1 MDKQVFQTEDQSRWM
16 KIKWSL
22 RLLAVLGV
30 ILLAAL
36 IVMLIIDIAP
46 KVPYRQNYKNI
57 VSANKPYLQ
66 ETKLSKEYKGFRH
79 YIKEK
84 EFQQNYAKERKEA
97 AQRRAK
103 ENEKPV
109 NERVG
114 KVWGKFP
121 AGIRAGF
128 YVAWDLQSIVS
139 LQQNIKNLNLI
150 MPEWFFIDPKGD
162 SVKFNIDT
170 VGYRFMKKSG
180 VMIMPMLSNNFQRE
194 FRSEGISRIL
204 HSKEKRQRLIHTV
217 LNECVQ
223 RNFVG
228 INLDLEELKEKTDA
242 PLIQFVKEISEA
254 FHAKGLLVT
263 QDIMPNNDDYNL
275 KELAKYN
282 DYLVLMA
289 YDEYSLSSDP
299 GPISSQR
306 WIESLVDK
314 VTKEVPPHKIILGL
328 AAYGYDWCEDPERS
342 QNLTYQQ
349 ALSRAKASNSK
360 ITFNNDTYNLNY
372 SYRDLSN
379 NKAHHVFFTDA
390 ATTFNIMRFAS
401 EADMAGTALWRL
413 GSEDYRIWNFY
424 NRDIANVTTKNFNF
438 KSFETVN
445 SRKGGKLKPD
455 YIGDGEVLDV
465 LYTPDDGKIKVE
477 LNTDEMLI
485 SEQNYVK
492 IPSTYEVQKYGEATE
507 KELVLTYDDGPDP
520 IYTPQLIDILSKRHV
535 PAAFFIVGLQA
546 EKNLPILKRLYREGF
561 EIGNHTFTHQNMGK
575 ISPERAMIELKLTR
589 LLIEAVTGHSTILF
603 RAPYNADSEPAT
615 MEEIIPVAM
624 ARQDNYLFIG
634 ENIDPEDWQKGVSA
648 DTIFSR
654 VLKGIHEKRGN
665 IILLHDAG
673 GESRAETV
681 KATQMIVDYFQKNGY
696 KFISL
701 SDYLH
706 KKKADL
712 MPPVPKGKGYYM
724 MQFNLALASIVYWL
738 SNFFTSL
745 FIIFII
751 LGLTRLVIMIVLMIR
766 ERRRE
771 RNFNPHIALV
781 CNEGGSGRTFQTSN
795 QSHLAASEADV
806 KCPLVSIIVPAY
818 NEEVNAVSSLH
829 NLLKQTYPNFNIIF
843 VDDGSK
849 DETYKRVSEA
859 FSGNDKMK
867 IYTKPN
873 GGKAS
878 ALNFGIEHTHAD
890 YVVCIDADTK
900 LYTNAV
906 ELLVSHFIVPDA
918 NPLLAAVAGNVQVGN
933 QVNLLTKWQAIEY
946 VTSQNFD
953 RMAYANINAIT
964 VVPGAIGAFRKS
976 AIQNI
981 GGFTTDTLAEDCD
994 LTMRLLREG
1003 YIIANEN
1010 KAVAVTEAPEN
1021 TRQFIKQR
1029 TRWTFGVMQSFW
1041 KHRDTLFKKKYGGLG
1056 LWAIPNML
1064 LFQFVIPFFS
1074 PLADV
1079 LMFFGLFSGNAGQ
1092 IFLYYLIFTLVDAS
1106 VSIAAF
1112 IFEKQKLS
1120 DLIWIIPQRFV
1131 YRWIMY
1137 IVLFKSFRKAFKG
1150 ELQTWGVLKR
1160 TGNVAEVVR

>member
-1 MDKQVFQTEDQSRWM
+1 MDKQVFQTDDQSRWM
-16 KIKWSL
+16 KVKWSL
-22 RLLAVLGV
+22 RVLAVV
-30 ILLAAL
+30 AAILVAAL
-36 IVMLIIDIAP
+36 VIMLIIDIAP
-46 KVPYRQNYKNI
+46 KVPYRQNYQNI

-66 ETKLSKEYKGFRH
+66 ETKISKEYKGFRH

-97 AQRRAK
+97 KQRRTLRELNAQ
-103 ENEKPV
+103 KPI
-109 NERVG
+109 NERV
-114 KVWGKFP
+114 VREWQKFP
-121 AGIRAGF
+121 AGIRSAF
-128 YVAWDLQSIVS
+128 YVAWDPQSIIS

-150 MPEWFFIDPKGD
+150 IPEWFFIDPKGD
-162 SVKFNIDT
+162 SLKFNIDT

-180 VMIMPMLSNNFQRE
+180 VMIMPMLSNNFNRE

-204 HSKEKRQRLIHTV
+204 HNKAKRQKIIGTM
-217 LNECVQ
+217 LNECVR

-228 INLDLEELKEKTDA
+228 INIDLEELKENNDSY
-242 PLIQFVKEISEA
+242 LIQFVKEISEA

-275 KELAKYN
+275 AELAKYN
-282 DYLVLMA
+282 DYLMLMA
-289 YDEYSLSSDP
+289 YDEYSLDSDP

-306 WIESLVDK
+306 WIEALVDNVLK
-314 VTKEVPPHKIILGL
+314 KVPPHKLILGL
-328 AAYGYDWCEDPERS
+328 GAYGYDWCENREQS

-349 ALSRAKASNSK
+349 ALSRAKASHSN

-372 SYRDLSN
+372 SYKDLST

-401 EADMAGTALWRL
+401 TAELAGTALWRL

-424 NRDIANVTTKNFNF
+424 HRDIANINTRNFNF

-465 LYTPDDGKIKVE
+465 LYTPNDGKITLE
-477 LNTDEMLI
+477 LDTVEMLI

-520 IYTPQLIDILSKRHV
+520 IYTPQIIDILSKRHV

-575 ISPERAMIELKLTR
+575 VSLDRAMIELKLTR

-603 RAPYNADSEPAT
+603 RAPYNADSEPSTA
-615 MEEIIPVAM
+615 EEILPVAM
-624 ARQDNYLFIG
+624 ARQENYLFIG
-634 ENIDPEDWQKGVSA
+634 ENIDPEDWQEGVSA
-648 DTIFSR
+648 DSIFAR
-654 VLKGIHEKRGN
+654 VLKGVNEKRGN

-673 GESRAETV
+673 GKSRAETV

-724 MQFNLALASIVYWL
+724 MQFNMVLASIVYWL

-745 FIIFII
+745 FIIFIL
-751 LGLTRLVIMIVLMIR
+751 LGLTRLVIMIVLMVR

-771 RNFNPHIALV
+771 RYFNPNLALV
-781 CNEGGSGRTFQTSN
+781 CNEGGSG
-795 QSHLAASEADV
+795 LAFETPNRV
-806 KCPLVSIIVPAY
+806 QCPLVSIIVPAY
-818 NEEVNAVSSLH
+818 NEEVNAVSSLN

-849 DETYKRVSEA
+849 DETYTRVLEA
-859 FSGNDKMK
+859 FSGYNKMK

-878 ALNFGIEHTHAD
+878 ALNYGIAHTDAD

-900 LYTNAV
+900 LYPNAV
-906 ELLVSHFIVPDA
+906 ELLVSHFIVPNA
-918 NPLLAAVAGNVQVGN
+918 NPLLAAVAGNVKVGN

-953 RMAYANINAIT
+953 RMAYANINAVT
-964 VVPGAIGAFRKS
+964 VVPGAIGAFRKEF
-976 AIQNI
+976 IEKI

-1003 YIIANEN
+1003 YVIANEN
-1010 KAVAVTEAPEN
+1010 KAIAVTEAPEN

-1029 TRWTFGVMQSFW
+1029 SRWTFGVMQSFW

-1074 PLADV
+1074 PLADL

-1092 IFLYYLIFTLVDAS
+1092 ILLYYLIFTLVDAS

-1137 IVLFKSFRKAFKG
+1137 VVLFKSFKKAFKG
-1150 ELQTWGVLKR
+1150 EMQTWGILKR
-1160 TGNVAEVVR
+1160 TGNVADV